1 MIQTMGGLIGK
12 KRLASAGLLLLAGI
26 STGAEAAKAKSGGGG
41 EVAALRE
48 QIKALQQTVK
58 VLAEKVDKAQTTATN
73 AETQVTAIA
82 PTGSPVAT
90 QEDVTG
96 IQSDVENFKW
106 QWQRERD
113 YHTALTTRNTTIFG
127 TVQAKYGWNQLP
139 RNTNFT
145 TNSSDNSF
153 DIGTALIGF
162 RGLLYRDYE
171 EGRNLEYQ
179 VSFGA
184 SPQTGTPSANVL
196 DAFVRYNVLPTIN
209 LEEPRLNLTMGQ
221 QLIPYGI
228 EPTATEDLKPLI
240 NNAMWT
246 REPTGKEFG
255 VTTNKFLGL
264 GLRQIGFIVRGD
276 LFPQVDW
283 GSNYRAPIVDYAVG
297 VINGNGPN
305 TSDDNSEKDWV
316 GRLGFTAP
324 VDYNSWIRELKF
336 GGSFYVGTQNR
347 TWTPTV
353 DIRGKPIPV
362 ATQTVA
368 WAPTGQKN
376 RFGFDVSWNHNPF
389 GVTYEYVRGWDG
401 DVIPG
406 TAKTNPNLYTRLSE
420 GQTATLFYNFGEQ
433 FVKSYR
439 DKAKYDDWWP
449 QSYQP
454 FIRWDYFNQNVNV
467 KGLDY
472 YILTPGFNAFF
483 AETTKL
489 QLNYNIKFRN
499 GTHQKQD
506 EFLLQLQYG
515 F

>member
-1 MIQTMGGLIGK
+1 MMQTMSGSIGK
-12 KRLASAGLLLLAGI
+12 TRLTSAGLLLLAGI
-26 STGAEAAKAKSGGGG
+26 SSGAEAAKSKGGGGGG

-48 QIKALQQTVK
+48 QVKALQQTVK
-58 VLAEKVDKAQTTATN
+58 ALSDKVEKAQATATN

-145 TNSSDNSF
+145 THNSDNSF

-240 NNAMWT
+240 NNAM
-246 REPTGKEFG
+246 
-255 VTTNKFLGL
+255 
-264 GLRQIGFIVRGD
+264 
-276 LFPQVDW
+276 
-283 GSNYRAPIVDYAVG
+283 
-297 VINGNGPN
+297 
-305 TSDDNSEKDWV
+305 
-316 GRLGFTAP
+316 
-324 VDYNSWIRELKF
+324 
-336 GGSFYVGTQNR
+336 
-347 TWTPTV
+347 
-353 DIRGKPIPV
+353 
-362 ATQTVA
+362 
-368 WAPTGQKN
+368 
-376 RFGFDVSWNHNPF
+376 
-389 GVTYEYVRGWDG
+389 
-401 DVIPG
+401 
-406 TAKTNPNLYTRLSE
+406 
-420 GQTATLFYNFGEQ
+420 
-433 FVKSYR
+433 
-439 DKAKYDDWWP
+439 
-449 QSYQP
+449 
-454 FIRWDYFNQNVNV
+454 
-467 KGLDY
+467 
-472 YILTPGFNAFF
+472 
-483 AETTKL
+483 
-489 QLNYNIKFRN
+489 
-499 GTHQKQD
+499 
-506 EFLLQLQYG
+506 
-515 F
+515 